1 MQEKKE
7 KKRFEEKI
15 TATRGN
21 VTNINADERT
31 KARRRDQVTLSRT
44 FATTNDI
51 PTRGTTEQEFAPF
64 RNNFVFLLD
73 LLLSF
78 GCRHFPFTPARAT
91 VKKVFMEIIKKK
103 YGNDRSNG

>member
-1 MQEKKE
+1 MQEN
-7 KKRFEEKI
+7 KKRFEKKI

-64 RNNFVFLLD
+64 RNFVFLLD

-78 GCRHFPFTPARAT
+78 VCRHFPFTPARAT
-91 VKKVFMEIIKKK
+91 VKKFFLEIKKK
-103 YGNDRSNG
+103 YGNGRSNG